1 MKTCPTCKRNLDKT
15 LHNTSEVVA
24 GIGVLIIF
32 IPILI
37 LLYMFNMYIIVGIVT
52 IGLIILMGSCIVHLW
67 SEVRVK
73 QYR

>member
-32 IPILI
+32 IPILT
-37 LLYMFNMYIIVGIVT
+37 LLYIWDYKIIVAIII
-52 IGLIILMGSCIVHLW
+52 IGLGVLIGSCIVHLW